1 MEFPEETTED
11 DDESSSSYQSA
22 KDNLNSK
29 SEVVTKSELLDAVDS
44 ANTPETLNSPQQTN
58 KKSDETIAVAS
69 PKNDVTLKLKDAY
82 KSNKTVSTPN
92 PVVLEGLTL
101 QKIEF
106 FAVVLDNQMF
116 SISVTFDHFCLTFLD
131 DDFLLLIVTSKSS
144 VY

>member
-1 MEFPEETTED
+1 MSYIQKFFPEANDPLEFTEETTED

-69 PKNDVTLKLKDAY
+69 PTNDVTLKLKDAY
-82 KSNKTVSTPN
+82 KSNKTVSTPR
-92 PVVLEGLTL
+92 
-101 QKIEF
+101 
-106 FAVVLDNQMF
+106 
-116 SISVTFDHFCLTFLD
+116 
-131 DDFLLLIVTSKSS
+131 LIQ
-144 VY
+144 

>member
-1 MEFPEETTED
+1 MSYIQKFFPEANDPLEFPEETTED

-58 KKSDETIAVAS
+58 KKSDEMIAVAAS

-82 KSNKTVSTPN
+82 KNNKTVSTPR
-92 PVVLEGLTL
+92 
-101 QKIEF
+101 
-106 FAVVLDNQMF
+106 
-116 SISVTFDHFCLTFLD
+116 
-131 DDFLLLIVTSKSS
+131 LIQ
-144 VY
+144 